1 MDLIGLPGDVEDS
14 TNGNIEIGS
23 PENGRINKW
32 YYRGRPEEKSFLY
45 EIVANK
51 ISGKNKFQEKKLF
64 IEMDYTYLKF
74 IFGLFESFDIVW
86 NCFNLGV
93 DVDKW
98 DYFLRDKEYLKVI
111 FEKKTNTSANE

>member
-1 MDLIGLPGDVEDS
+1 MPGDPEDS
-14 TNGNIEIGS
+14 TNGNIDHP

-32 YYRGRPEEKSFLY
+32 HYRGRPEEKSFLY

-51 ISGKNKFQEKKLF
+51 ISGKNEFQAQKLF
-64 IEMDYTYLKF
+64 TVMDF
-74 IFGLFESFDIVW
+74 FSDCFETFDIVG
-86 NCFNLGV
+86 NSFNLGV

-111 FEKKTNTSANE
+111 FEKKYE